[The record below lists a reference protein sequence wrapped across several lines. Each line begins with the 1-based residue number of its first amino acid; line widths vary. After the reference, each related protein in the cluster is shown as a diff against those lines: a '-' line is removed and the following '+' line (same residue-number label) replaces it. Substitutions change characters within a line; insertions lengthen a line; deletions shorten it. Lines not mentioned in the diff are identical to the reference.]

1 VRHFIVH
8 TRRAGHVVTR
18 PLNCGVM
25 RSSDVIRWILVIPSA
40 LAAWYVAFIFS
51 LLVVAIVVGPC
62 IDSEYPQPR
71 FCEAPWV
78 QFALAHNVP
87 IRFGI
92 GLSAVLVVIVSA
104 IVAPYHRVA
113 VAWAALGVG
122 AIVAGAMGY
131 GRGAVAEVAVA
142 VASGLLTAVCVAVV
156 AHGSLRA
163 RGARTNVVPN
173 A

>member
-1 VRHFIVH
+1 MRHFIVH
-8 TRRAGHVVTR
+8 MRRPANGSAR
-18 PLNCGVM
+18 PLNCAVM
-25 RSSDVIRWILVIPSA
+25 RRIDVIRWILVIPSA
-40 LAAWYVAFIFS
+40 VAAWYFAFIFS

-62 IDSEYPQPR
+62 IDSEYPQPG

-78 QFALAHNVP
+78 QFALAHDLP

-104 IVAPYHRVA
+104 IVAPNHRVA

-122 AIVAGAMGY
+122 AIVAGVMGY
-131 GRGAVAEVAVA
+131 GAGAVAEAAVA
-142 VASGLLTAVCVAVV
+142 VGSGLLAALFVSLFGL
-156 AHGSLRA
+156 GSQDA
-163 RGARTNVVPN
+163 RGARTNVVRS

>member
-1 VRHFIVH
+1 M
-8 TRRAGHVVTR
+8 TRRRAAAELH
-18 PLNCGVM
+18 VM
-25 RSSDVIRWILVIPSA
+25 RPSDVIRWILVIPSA

-62 IDSEYPQPR
+62 IDSDYPQPR

-78 QFALAHNVP
+78 QFALAHSVP

-92 GLSAVLVVIVSA
+92 GLSAVLVVIASA
-104 IVAPYHRVA
+104 AVAPYHRVA

-122 AIVAGAMGY
+122 AIFASVMGY
-131 GRGAVAEVAVA
+131 RADAVAEAAVA
-142 VASGLLTAVCVAVV
+142 VASGLLAAVCV
-156 AHGSLRA
+156 SLFA
-163 RGARTNVVPN
+163 RRSNDARVARTSVVPN

>member
-1 VRHFIVH
+1 M
-8 TRRAGHVVTR
+8 RRI
-18 PLNCGVM
+18 
-25 RSSDVIRWILVIPSA
+25 DVIRWILVIPSA
-40 LAAWYVAFIFS
+40 VAAWYVALVLSF
-51 LLVVAIVVGPC
+51 LVVAIAVGPC

-71 FCEAPWV
+71 FCEAPSV
-78 QFALAHNVP
+78 QFALAHRLH

-92 GLSAVLVVIVSA
+92 GLSAVLVVVVSA

-131 GRGAVAEVAVA
+131 RAGAVAEAAVA
-142 VASGLLTAVCVAVV
+142 IASGLLAAALV
-156 AHGSLRA
+156 SLWA
-163 RGARTNVVPN
+163 RGSQHARVTRTNVMPN

>member
-1 VRHFIVH
+1 M
-8 TRRAGHVVTR
+8 RRV
-18 PLNCGVM
+18 
-25 RSSDVIRWILVIPSA
+25 DVIRWILVIPSA
-40 LAAWYVAFIFS
+40 LAAWYAAFIFS
-51 LLVVAIVVGPC
+51 LLVGAIVVGPC

-78 QFALAHNVP
+78 QFALAHHLP
-87 IRFGI
+87 IRVGI

-122 AIVAGAMGY
+122 AIVASVMGY
-131 GRGAVAEVAVA
+131 GADAVAEAAVA
-142 VASGLLTAVCVAVV
+142 VASGLLAAVLVSLFAR
-156 AHGSLRA
+156 GSQDV